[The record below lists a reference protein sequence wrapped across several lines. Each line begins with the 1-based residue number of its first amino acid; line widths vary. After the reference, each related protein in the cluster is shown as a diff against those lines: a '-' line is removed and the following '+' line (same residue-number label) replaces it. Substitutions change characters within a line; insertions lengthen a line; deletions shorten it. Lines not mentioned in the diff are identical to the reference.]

1 MDVSELPLR
10 AAVDISSESRVFWGR
25 GAEKA
30 APSSQGPQASQSELQ
45 ILALGR
51 LLQEF
56 P

>member
-10 AAVDISSESRVFWGR
+10 AAVDISSENWVFRW

-30 APSSQGPQASQSELQ
+30 APSSQGPQASQSGLQ
-45 ILALGR
+45 ILALGH